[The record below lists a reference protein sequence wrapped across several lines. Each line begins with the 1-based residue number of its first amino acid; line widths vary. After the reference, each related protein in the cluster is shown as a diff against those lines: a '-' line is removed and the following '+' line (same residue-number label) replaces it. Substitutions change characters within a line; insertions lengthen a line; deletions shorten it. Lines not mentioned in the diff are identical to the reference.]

1 MKTFPNH
8 LILKILTLT
17 IGRDIAVVGK
27 PTTSIFLKPSVET
40 IGDIQATALQAIE
53 ESNVPGAGFS
63 RMFQI
68 WLENV
73 NFEVCAS
80 SSLLRQEVVKVI

>member
-1 MKTFPNH
+1 MKTFLST
-8 LILKILTLT
+8 LILKILTLV
-17 IGRDIAVVGK
+17 IRRDIAVVGK

-40 IGDIQATALQAIE
+40 VRDIQATIPPAIE
-53 ESNVPGAGFS
+53 ESIVPGLGFN

-80 SSLLRQEVVKVI
+80 SRLLGR